1 MKNDCFK
8 VDHAFESNDMVVGHV
23 VILETVRIFI
33 GDVDGN

>member
-1 MKNDCFK
+1 MLLK
-8 VDHAFESNDMVVGHV
+8 VTMMVVGHV